1 MDDFKDEEINKP
13 IDGQMCY
20 DELLLP
26 EEGKEEQ
33 EPVPTV
39 LDGQMDIWSL
49 EPQNVESS
57 ENKDVSVKSKND
69 EKSEM
74 GGYEQGSYKKRNER
88 ESTEELLNNK
98 DRAKNSPENEN
109 KGDIDEVDGED
120 VERDDNIDN
129 EKRNPTKNPPR
140 KVLNEVSIKRTEPK
154 AEPNESVENETSLND
169 EQLEILDDKEVS
181 VKDFKDKEFSN
192 GEFETQKITS
202 EKELDGEENVEGNM
216 TEKSSFIENGKPI
229 DDGAREEKTENV
241 EPIANEVYDAK
252 EKNAENTEH
261 IGAEEN
267 DANEDNVY
275 EDNASENNAENTEH
289 IGDEERD
296 NEIKDNE
303 IKEEVDGDLPTNLV
317 EEQDQVEEISNEA
330 LALHEKY
337 EESLKK
343 VEKRE
348 RVMEETSFY
357 GDGGS
362 GIITKNLS
370 DVLHDSMIPYTEHV
384 VMDRALPR
392 VEDGLKPVQRRILY
406 SMMELGLTPDKPY
419 RKSARIVGDCMGKY
433 HPHGDSSV
441 YDAMVRMSQDF
452 VLRAP
457 LIDGHG
463 NFGSVDGDSAAAMRY
478 TEARMTPL
486 ALELLRDIEKD
497 TVRWSLNFDDT
508 LKEPDILPGRFPNL
522 LVNGASGIAVG
533 VATNIPP
540 HNLGE
545 VIDGVVAYINK
556 PNITLNEMMKI
567 IKGPDFP
574 TGGELILGDGLKSAY
589 ETGKGKITIRA
600 KVGIEQN
607 GDRQSLVITELP
619 YQVNKALLLQKIAEL
634 KEKNKDKLQDISEIR
649 DESDRSGMRAIIRL
663 KKDANAK
670 KILAYLFQNTN
681 MQLSYAINM
690 VAIAGGKPK
699 QMGLMEI
706 ISYYTAFQRD
716 VIVRRTKYDLDVA
729 KERAH
734 IVEGLLIAIKNI
746 DAVIKIIK
754 TSANVGEAK
763 TRLRAKFALSEK
775 QAQAILDMR
784 LARLVNLEVTKLQQ
798 ELKELKEKIKNFEAI
813 LNSKKLQLEVVKAEI
828 LEIKRRF
835 NSPRRSQ
842 QTKTDDIVLKAV
854 EEVTFEDT
862 REFYLLLTA
871 GKTVKKVNMA
881 SYLKSN
887 RTVSDGSTLFDI
899 VTTKLKVK
907 ATDQVLILT
916 EKGNCIK
923 TSADKIA
930 ECKWRDKGVT
940 LKQIDRSVDIMETP
954 VSILPVGKDEII
966 MLTKKGMAKRMKTED
981 GVITKSYYQ
990 VLKVAEDD
998 AMINAEIVEKGKN
1011 ILMFTSHGFTVNFDT
1026 AEVPL
1031 QGRISSGVM
1040 GVNLEK
1046 DDYVVMACQNH
1057 FDSVMVITDNGYVKR
1072 LSTHQIPTC
1081 ARYRKGVKY
1090 VTFVGNGKKVLFVG
1104 GTDKAVIDQGLQFKI
1119 VEAKKVKVSNDR
1131 LASGV
1136 QEVKQKVLDAY
1147 SFVD

>member
-26 EEGKEEQ
+26 EEEKEEQ

-57 ENKDVSVKSKND
+57 ESKEASDKSKNKAKN
-69 EKSEM
+69 EVS
-74 GGYEQGSYKKRNER
+74 GYEQGSYEKGYER
-88 ESTEELLNNK
+88 ESAEELLNNK

-181 VKDFKDKEFSN
+181 VKDFKDEESSN
-192 GEFETQKITS
+192 IEFETQKITS
-202 EKELDGEENVEGNM
+202 EEELDGEENVEGNM

-241 EPIANEVYDAK
+241 EPIANEEYDAK
-252 EKNAENTEH
+252 EKNA
-261 IGAEEN
+261 
-267 DANEDNVY
+267 
-275 EDNASENNAENTEH
+275 SENNASEKNTENTEH
-289 IGDEERD
+289 IGDEDNDANEDDVYEEKKNIEPITNEERD
-296 NEIKDNE
+296 DE
-303 IKEEVDGDLPTNLV
+303 IKEEVDGDLPTNSV
-317 EEQDQVEEISNEA
+317 EEQDQMEEISNEA

-1031 QGRISSGVM
+1031 QGRISGGVM

-1090 VTFVGNGKKVLFVG
+1090 VTFAGNGKKVLFVG